1 MARRIPR
8 RPGKATQRSAQVPRS
23 SQRTPLP
30 GKNFDTI
37 YGGGKHFDTIY
48 GGEQRANTIYVGGQ
62 RANTIYVG
70 GKRSDT
76 VYGGIPGK
84 HASGPVTVRVVH
96 PQTRK
101 VMTIAYNP
109 RTKLYLDDKTKS
121 WKPAPQWMRTQI
133 R

>member
-8 RPGKATQRSAQVPRS
+8 RPGKATPRPGQVPRS
-23 SQRTPLP
+23 AQRTPLP
-30 GKNFDTI
+30 GKNFD
-37 YGGGKHFDTIY
+37 
-48 GGEQRANTIYVGGQ
+48 TIYVGGQ

-70 GKRSDT
+70 AQRANTIYVGAQRADT
-76 VYGGIPGK
+76 IYGGISGK
-84 HASGPVTVRVVH
+84 NTTGPVTVRVVH